1 MQIPGSKFIAAGVI
15 TIAYNTHIHNELAS
29 HGITIHP
36 NPIPRG
42 LPPEAPAEHR
52 LMSLVSNSNS
62 VNMRVS
68 FMQEA
73 GEEMEI
79 ELDTICAGTLS
90 KWVESL

>member
-1 MQIPGSKFIAAGVI
+1 
-15 TIAYNTHIHNELAS
+15 
-29 HGITIHP
+29 
-36 NPIPRG
+36 
-42 LPPEAPAEHR
+42 
-52 LMSLVSNSNS
+52 
-62 VNMRVS
+62 MRVS